1 MVKEKRGGVIALI
14 GLAYNLGPAISPT
27 AGSYLNAAK
36 GWRWIF
42 YLTAILGGIGTVL
55 SMLCLSETYEPVLLR
70 RKAVRLRKETGNKNL
85 QVRSDADIAEDKL
98 EAFRSAM
105 LMPLRMLF
113 LSRPI
118 FFTSLLT
125 AIGYGY
131 IYVLYTTLPT
141 TFVETYK

>member
-1 MVKEKRGGVIALI
+1 MESPPTSLASEKERQVNVVDWHGNDDA
-14 GLAYNLGPAISPT
+14 ANPAM
-27 AGSYLNAAK
+27 
-36 GWRWIF
+36 F
-42 YLTAILGGIGTVL
+42 
-55 SMLCLSETYEPVLLR
+55 
-70 RKAVRLRKETGNKNL
+70 
-85 QVRSDADIAEDKL
+85 
-98 EAFRSAM
+98 
-105 LMPLRMLF
+105 MPLRMLF

>member
-1 MVKEKRGGVIALI
+1 
-14 GLAYNLGPAISPT
+14 
-27 AGSYLNAAK
+27 
-36 GWRWIF
+36 
-42 YLTAILGGIGTVL
+42 
-55 SMLCLSETYEPVLLR
+55 
-70 RKAVRLRKETGNKNL
+70 
-85 QVRSDADIAEDKL
+85 
-98 EAFRSAM
+98 
-105 LMPLRMLF
+105 MLF